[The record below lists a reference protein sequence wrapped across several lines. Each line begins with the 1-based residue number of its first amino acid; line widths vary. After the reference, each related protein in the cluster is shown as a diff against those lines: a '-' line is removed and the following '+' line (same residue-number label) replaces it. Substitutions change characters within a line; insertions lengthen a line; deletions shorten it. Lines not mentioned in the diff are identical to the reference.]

1 LESDPDLCE
10 STTLHKIV
18 NTVKNFMINSR
29 WWGEHSNSCGGTYTK
44 VKEPEGFG
52 KKKTKKGTT
61 NSNNKVNNN
70 TKGAAPK
77 AIRGQPDIRSLL
89 TSPAAGPSRAGS
101 NAPGSN
107 APGSNAPGSNAPGSN
122 APGSNA
128 LGSRKVPPTSG
139 GAAAQ
144 KSGGNI
150 FGFGGTSYG
159 SPGAGGREVTKVFFK
174 NLTKFN
180 KVILLFYK
188 FVAKFI
194 DNCHIQKVLKIYSV
208 NC

>member
-1 LESDPDLCE
+1 
-10 STTLHKIV
+10 
-18 NTVKNFMINSR
+18 
-29 WWGEHSNSCGGTYTK
+29 
-44 VKEPEGFG
+44 VKEPEGYG
-52 KKKTKKGTT
+52 DKKLKKGTTT

-70 TKGAAPK
+70 TKSGAPK

-89 TSPAAGPSRAGS
+89 TSPAAAGPSRAGGNALGS

-107 APGSNAPGSNAPGSN
+107 AP
-122 APGSNA
+122 
-128 LGSRKVPPTSG
+128 GSRKVPPTSG

-159 SPGAGGREVTKVFFK
+159 SPGSGGRVVMIVSIR
-174 NLTKFN
+174 NLAKFS

-188 FVAKFI
+188 FCAKFI
-194 DNCHIQKVLKIYSV
+194 DNFHIQEMLKMYSV